1 MAVDIL
7 LGRRGDFVKGWEV
20 MTAAPFFISSDIDS
34 NELEEDGVAGGTDGA
49 VEMDED
55 GGELFVSRCLPTEEL
70 EEDVRAFLGVIV
82 GDDVAA
88 K

>member
-7 LGRRGDFVKGWEV
+7 LCHRRDFVKGWEV

-34 NELEEDGVAGGTDGA
+34 NELEEDSMACSTDVAVG
-49 VEMDED
+49 MDRD